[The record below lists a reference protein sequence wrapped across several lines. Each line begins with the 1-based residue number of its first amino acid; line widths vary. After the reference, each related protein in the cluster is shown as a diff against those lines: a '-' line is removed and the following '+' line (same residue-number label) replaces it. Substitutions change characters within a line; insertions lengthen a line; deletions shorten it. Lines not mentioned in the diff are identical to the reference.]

1 MISEPVFSR
10 LAAKFWKTNVQI
22 ILRRH
27 IQKGNIVIPE
37 SINQQHMK
45 DNFNISDFELSE
57 SEMQKILKLDQSRR
71 FSKMTLEEQEKHL
84 SGFKP
89 AD

>member
-1 MISEPVFSR
+1 
-10 LAAKFWKTNVQI
+10 
-22 ILRRH
+22 
-27 IQKGNIVIPE
+27 
-37 SINQQHMK
+37 MK